1 MAAARAHCQILS
13 FQSVY
18 EFQKRMERIIVKE
31 KNGSLQKRIFCGLTA
46 LATAAMVFPAT
57 AMAANDSVNLDKVA
71 QNWDGQSTD
80 VTLSIGA
87 TQGEENVAVLF
98 VLDYS
103 TSVSVRSAAADM
115 LDELKTKE
123 NTNVKVG
130 VVNYWSE
137 ADDGEWVTLD
147 SNTNTDNLL
156 AVTQT
161 GGTNLHAGFL
171 EAQDMLS
178 DSEIAGY
185 TTYLITISDGITYL
199 WTDETTGET
208 MSAWYLQPA
217 NGEYS
222 IQNSND
228 VYTMKYGNRQIDSAT
243 FLDIVTGGTTTLEK
257 YQNTEKYFVTY
268 DKTASAPELEG
279 NATDGYDSQNYVNL
293 KNSELMNSTLIN
305 NEIALCKTA
314 TTYSEVIRSVDN
326 AYAFAL
332 DENHWS
338 SYPYGKQLMD
348 YLASI
353 SDGGAITEDT
363 AAETFAGIRDQIL
376 YEIQSGTVTDTVG
389 SYFDLNDLGSMY
401 LTVGSNIHTGSVSGN
416 TVSFETDS
424 THEGYEYVVTYH
436 PEEESGE
443 EYLTWDINV
452 PVESA
457 NGISLTYTLD
467 LDESLVET
475 AIEQGILA
483 DGSEIPTNEEAV
495 LEYTPTDGGTETKEF
510 PVPKVEIGGGIV
522 EPDPDPG
529 KESEPGMDKK
539 ADGSDEIGYVQAGD
553 SIDFTLNSNLPS
565 ELYGR
570 VTWDGNKW
578 VAEDGVPV
586 SITFH
591 DSMSDNLTVTD
602 ASLQVW
608 IEGNTTPLD
617 INLYGYTLDA
627 DGHGFTVDLDIMA
640 LLNYG
645 VIDEYDLL
653 NASEIRVTYSA
664 VVSENASDGEEVL
677 NEAWVD
683 WNGESSES
691 DKTPG
696 EVGGDTPETGGTGTT
711 LFTIGGGAMLAA
723 AGTLFV
729 ISRRKGSR

>member
-1 MAAARAHCQILS
+1 
-13 FQSVY
+13 
-18 EFQKRMERIIVKE
+18 MERIIVKE

-71 QNWDGQSTD
+71 QNWEGQSTD

-147 SNTNTDNLL
+147 SNTNTDDLL

-208 MSAWYLQPA
+208 MSVYYQNRG
-217 NGEYS
+217 NGVDD
-222 IQNSND
+222 IQNGNA
-228 VYTMKYGNRQIDSAT
+228 VYDMKYKGSPIPEETFNALMEGNVDT
-243 FLDIVTGGTTTLEK
+243 E
-257 YQNTEKYFVTY
+257 YQKTMPYFVKYGTPKPDPSDTGAFLSY
-268 DKTASAPELEG
+268 NNDDYKQIME
-279 NATDGYDSQNYVNL
+279 NY
-293 KNSELMNSTLIN
+293 LIGP
-305 NEIALCKTA
+305 EIALYKSA
-314 TTYSEVIRSVDN
+314 GVYADLVDMVDN

-363 AAETFAGIRDQIL
+363 ADETFAGIRDQIL
-376 YEIQSGTVTDTVG
+376 YEIQSGTVTDIVG
-389 SYFDLNDLGSMY
+389 TYFDLNDLGAMY
-401 LTVGSNIHTGSVSGN
+401 LTVGSDIYTGSVSGN

-436 PEEESGE
+436 PEEETGE

-586 SITFH
+586 SITFY

-608 IEGNTTPLD
+608 IEGNSTPLD